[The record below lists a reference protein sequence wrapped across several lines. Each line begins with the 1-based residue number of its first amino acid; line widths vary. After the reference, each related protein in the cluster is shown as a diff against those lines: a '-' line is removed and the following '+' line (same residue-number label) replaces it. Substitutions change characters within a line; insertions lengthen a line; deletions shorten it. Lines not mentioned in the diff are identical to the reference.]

1 MELYL
6 YIICF
11 ITYSIKKYFYK
22 ILCQAGVNV
31 CTMYVSERNKVSD
44 CKIACKL
51 ERESLKLV
59 LYNKA
64 YVFTFADQLS
74 VGLFVS
80 M

>member
-1 MELYL
+1 ML
-6 YIICF
+6 
-11 ITYSIKKYFYK
+11 
-22 ILCQAGVNV
+22 VNV
-31 CTMYVSERNKVSD
+31 RTMYVSERNKVSD